1 MPGGYAP
8 CPEAEKVIA
17 AMAYDPESDLENTP
31 DSVFCAHGAGF
42 NVKWREVPNYMHLES
57 CLRPVSSP
65 EAPRLRPQNLNLDEK
80 ELEAIMERE
89 FGPIRRP
96 VYQPPTVRFSEGRG
110 MEPAPAKKEYLIVDG
125 YNMIFAWEDLAA
137 LAKEDLESARRQL
150 MDMLASYS
158 AYKRR
163 ETILVFDGYKVKGNR
178 GERFRQ
184 GNLSVVYTK
193 ENETGDLYIE
203 AMLEGIGKNERV
215 WVATSDSLIQI
226 SALRTGVLRMSARE
240 LRQEIESA
248 GGEMTTLMKAMEN
261 AGKMQNLADRRREWR
276 RILQTFEEKQGK

>member
-1 MPGGYAP
+1 
-8 CPEAEKVIA
+8 
-17 AMAYDPESDLENTP
+17 
-31 DSVFCAHGAGF
+31 
-42 NVKWREVPNYMHLES
+42 
-57 CLRPVSSP
+57 
-65 EAPRLRPQNLNLDEK
+65 
-80 ELEAIMERE
+80 
-89 FGPIRRP
+89 
-96 VYQPPTVRFSEGRG
+96 